1 MRLANRKALIS
12 HRRRVRRKTQRLA
25 LLILLTSLGAVIAWF
40 VLTLPYF
47 CITKIEVEGQEK
59 LSKDTIL
66 KQAAIPKQRSIFR
79 VDLTE
84 ISRRIAQASR
94 VKKAEVRRVFPSTLL
109 ILVQERVPFA
119 YLKKRAH
126 LWEVDEE
133 GVVIGEAAKKQDLP
147 LITGSGVSRDQTEKI
162 ELGVKILASFQE
174 LGLPLE
180 RLNIANENS
189 IVGDLE
195 KGPQVYLTEDGY
207 FDYVDYLPLVLADA
221 KKKDG
226 RIKYVDL
233 RFREQIV
240 VGYE

>member
-1 MRLANRKALIS
+1 MAKRKALIS
-12 HRRRVRRKTQRLA
+12 HRRRVRRKTKRLA

-79 VDLTE
+79 VDLRE
-84 ISRRIAQASR
+84 VSRRIAQVSR

-109 ILVQERVPFA
+109 VLVQERVPFA
-119 YLKKRAH
+119 YLEKRAH

-133 GVVIGEAAKKQDLP
+133 GVVIGEAVEKQHLP
-147 LITGSGVSRDQTEKI
+147 LITGSGVSPDKAQRI
-162 ELGVKILASFQE
+162 EMGVKILANFQKS
-174 LGLPLE
+174 GLPLS
-180 RLNIANENS
+180 RIDIINENS
-189 IVGDLE
+189 IVGYLE
-195 KGPQVYLTEDGY
+195 KGPRVYLGENHHLGY
-207 FDYVDYLPLVLADA
+207 LSYLPLILQDA
-221 KKKDG
+221 KRVD
-226 RIKYVDL
+226 RRVKYLDL
-233 RFREQIV
+233 RFDRQVV

>member
-1 MRLANRKALIS
+1 MAKRKASIS
-12 HRRRVRRKTQRLA
+12 HRKRVRRKTQRLA

-40 VLTLPYF
+40 VLPLPYF

-59 LSKDTIL
+59 LSKDAIL

-79 VDLTE
+79 IDLTE
-84 ISRRIAQASR
+84 ISGRIAQVLR

-109 ILVQERVPFA
+109 ILVEERVPFA
-119 YLKKRAH
+119 YLEKRAH

-133 GVVIGEAAKKQDLP
+133 GVVVGETVKKQDLP
-147 LITGSGVSRDQTEKI
+147 LITGSGVSLDQPEKI

-174 LGLPLE
+174 VGLPLE

-207 FDYVDYLPLVLADA
+207 FDYVDYLPLILSDA

-233 RFREQIV
+233 RFRDQIV
-240 VGYE
+240 VGYR